1 MHNQMNTIHHTSYA
15 LAVLLLMATA
25 LAGCR
30 DSFSDRDLPT
40 PAQTETGAPDGTIEV
55 RLPYAAPLMSTS
67 TTLRAM
73 TPQDE
78 CAIDATRSR
87 LFVFDSTGT
96 LLYEAPITSVRPDGT
111 EKGKYDKGT
120 VTAFLKEGD
129 GLKLALYA
137 NLDPAQ
143 MKTPVA
149 DMSREQIT
157 KLFTFAL
164 ATKTPTRLPMWG
176 ELDRVTVSHT
186 LVAAGKDAVQTIT
199 RPIKML
205 RSVARIDVGLNLSGT
220 AFNETSSPLT
230 GPIFDAKQGKN
241 VEATYKIKSIRVFNA
256 SDKGQVSP
264 LDASYNADDGKVTAL
279 SLPAGVTAA
288 TATPTYSSKTG
299 AGSLLREI
307 YLPETDNPN
316 PDGEI
321 SADKKTLPE
330 DEKQHLAR
338 PYLILELT
346 NDKESGKSHF
356 FRLDFLKY
364 SEKVRGDKSIE
375 EQTDAKV
382 TYSYLPLLRNFRYKI
397 NITKIGGPGFDSI
410 KDAQKGSAADIQYNV
425 FVISEDDLGEVMYDG
440 KYTLSVTEKEFS
452 VGKYGSQPVYKA
464 QTTWPGGWEIEVPKK
479 IPGTTEKNN
488 LYAATAE
495 NKSSW
500 VKFKTTSGSVNEISS
515 VIQTI
520 LPNDKESSV
529 PRTGY
534 FYVKAGR
541 MRWLITIHQSNK
553 ADLAISLWQDP
564 EAKHPLEYIELH
576 QHGLSVNPTDAQS
589 ATERP
594 VETARGYRRIYVKTD
609 PYVDPNGKYFKD
621 GFRPVLKR
629 AGRDDVFYFWDYTE
643 ATAKGDM
650 ATKSPDEETLK
661 KAFAATAG
669 VPTSPWSQ
677 PSAGGKHRYF
687 RYTGNN
693 NVWECI
699 VTVAR
704 AGISENPFEYYT
716 DIYNFSIS
724 DGKEEATAE
733 LTLSQIEYN
742 AEPSDGPNLADRYRS
757 VYEDGTVR
765 HETAFKPLF
774 ALDGQQHSFY
784 MNANTPY
791 TVELL
796 KKGNYDL
803 ISAFGNQAGGIAT
816 YTDEQPTKQ
825 GEKLLFNLKDPSSV
839 TLPAGD
845 IWVEFRVTSPLNKF
859 SPYTFRIYLVK
870 GIKQP
875 EANCYMIKKGETT
888 GLFIPVSRVNTAAD
902 YYDQL
907 LEKDVK
913 LSGFPKGDFHLNRL
927 SDDDEFEPF
936 LVWTDMHNPD
946 ATGGLAQA
954 GIAKLERQGR
964 GNEGFVYI
972 QLSGKPMI
980 GSALIAIRSSKI
992 PGKPIL
998 WSWHIWVVSEYP
1010 STIKRV
1016 TPTNVNHTA
1025 PLDATSDITA
1035 TPSPAS
1041 IVVMDRLLG
1050 ANKPATYNFQRHPD
1064 VYGYMYQMGRKDP
1077 FPSWKVIMPRTTW
1090 SNGQDDLTTPKQYW
1104 DGDGK
1109 RFFFEYH
1116 TKGDRSN
1123 AGDKTPLEG
1132 YTDGSNANAAA
1143 GATMTMK
1150 ESIDHPESSDIH
1162 QTTWLYEQT
1171 PFFESF
1177 GDEMLKRRTFHYLWN
1192 RYDKALH
1199 PDLSNGHIDHFNRY
1213 GGKTVFDPSPYGW
1226 RIPSYTEAGTVLG
1239 AFSEGRILTP
1249 QPSLN
1254 YDGSYTVM
1262 NNELVPPGDKVANY
1276 HWTYISA
1283 IANSRKNHGLY
1294 YLLNTDGKITDWSRG
1309 SSGSIGDERFRR
1321 ACGISVLPVLNPD
1334 EPNSTK
1340 YLPGYGK

>member
-1 MHNQMNTIHHTSYA
+1 MKTIHHTSYA

-40 PAQTETGAPDGTIEV
+40 PAPTETGAPDGTIEV
-55 RLPYAAPLMSTS
+55 RLPYAAPLMSTP
-67 TTLRAM
+67 TTLRGMSTSGESFINAF
-73 TPQDE
+73 
-78 CAIDATRSR
+78 ASR
-87 LFVFDSTGT
+87 LFVFDSSDK
-96 LLYEAPITSVRPDGT
+96 LLYEAPISNITPVMRGQDR
-111 EKGKYDKGT
+111 YLKGT

-137 NLDPAQ
+137 NLDPKQ
-143 MKTPVA
+143 MKTNVTG
-149 DMSREQIT
+149 MSRAEIS
-157 KLFTFAL
+157 KLFTFTL
-164 ATKTPTRLPMWG
+164 STETPEILPMWG
-176 ELDRVTVSHT
+176 ELDDVKVSHT
-186 LVAAGKDAVQTIT
+186 LVAAGDDAVQTISD
-199 RPIKML
+199 PIKML

-220 AFNETSSPLT
+220 AFKETSHELKGKVPSATGTTEVTYTLASVEVVNVSLSNTVAPHASVYHKTKNQVTGLYNGTSITHKSKLT
-230 GPIFDAKQGKN
+230 YSTISKN
-241 VEATYKIKSIRVFNA
+241 VLLRDIYVAETPNPKSTTM
-256 SDKGQVSP
+256 KG
-264 LDASYNADDGKVTAL
+264 DDGRMSHEGAEYAL
-279 SLPAGVTAA
+279 
-288 TATPTYSSKTG
+288 
-299 AGSLLREI
+299 
-307 YLPETDNPN
+307 
-316 PDGEI
+316 
-321 SADKKTLPE
+321 
-330 DEKQHLAR
+330 R
-338 PYLILELT
+338 PYLIIGLKHSL
-346 NDKESGKSHF
+346 DKKVRY
-356 FRLDFLKY
+356 FRIDFLT
-364 SEKVRGDKSIE
+364 S
-375 EQTDAKV
+375 AKKDNADPEV
-382 TYSYLPLLRNFRYKI
+382 TADGKLHYDYIDLLRNHRYLV
-397 NITKIGGPGFDSI
+397 NILKVDGLGYETKDEAAKYSAANIAYNVLVLDESKIGD
-410 KDAQKGSAADIQYNV
+410 
-425 FVISEDDLGEVMYDG
+425 VMYDG
-440 KYTLSVTEKEFS
+440 QHTLAVTAEKFS
-452 VGKYGSQPVYKA
+452 VGMYGSQPTYHVK
-464 QTTWPGGWEIEVPKK
+464 TTWPGGWEIEVPEF
-479 IPGTTEKNN
+479 IPGTTDKNN
-488 LYAATAE
+488 LYEETAE

-500 VKFKTTSGSVNEISS
+500 VKFETTSGPVNKISP

-520 LPNDKESSV
+520 LPNDKEPSV

-541 MRWLITIHQSNK
+541 MRWLITVHQSDK
-553 ADLAISLWQDP
+553 AQLAISLWSDP
-564 EAKHPLEYIELH
+564 EATKPLQYVELH
-576 QHGLSVNPTDAQS
+576 QHSLDLTPGENESKSD
-589 ATERP
+589 RP
-594 VETARGYRRIYVKTD
+594 VESARGYKRIYVKTD
-609 PYVDPNGKYFKD
+609 PYIDPDSKTFQEY
-621 GFRPVLKR
+621 FRPALKR
-629 AGRDDVFYFWDYTE
+629 TGRDDIFYFWDYT
-643 ATAKGDM
+643 ASGDQAKE
-650 ATKSPDEETLK
+650 SPAESTLINAYDK
-661 KAFAATAG
+661 TAG
-669 VPTSPWSQ
+669 LPSSPWSK
-677 PSAGGKHRYF
+677 PSAGGDHRYF
-687 RYTGNN
+687 RYTGEN

-699 VTVAR
+699 VAPMR
-704 AGISENPFEYYT
+704 ANISDSPFEYYT
-716 DIYNFSIS
+716 DIYHFSITN
-724 DGKEEATAE
+724 GKEQATAE

-816 YTDEQPTKQ
+816 YTDEQPTKK

-845 IWVEFRVTSPLNKF
+845 IWVEFRVTSPLKKF
-859 SPYTFRIYLVK
+859 TPYTFRIYLVK

-913 LSGFPKGDFHLNRL
+913 LFDFPKGDFHLNRL

-936 LVWTDMHNPD
+936 LVWTDRHDPD

-972 QLSGKPMI
+972 QLSDKPMI

-1025 PLDATSDITA
+1025 PLDATSDMTA

-1077 FPSWKVIMPRTTW
+1077 FPSWKVIMPRTQW

-1171 PFFESF
+1171 PFFETF
-1177 GDEMLKRRTFHYLWN
+1177 GNELLKRRTFHYLWN
-1192 RYDKALH
+1192 RYNKSLH
-1199 PDLSNGHIDHFNRY
+1199 PDLDDGFIDHFNRY

-1239 AFSEGRILTP
+1239 AFRDSLILTP

-1309 SSGSIGDERFRR
+1309 SSGSIGDGRFRR

>member
-1 MHNQMNTIHHTSYA
+1 MHNQMKTIHHTSYA

-40 PAQTETGAPDGTIEV
+40 PAPTETGAPDGTIEV
-55 RLPYAAPLMSTS
+55 RLPYAAPLMSTP

-73 TPQDE
+73 KPEDE
-78 CAIDATRSR
+78 CAIDVTRSR
-87 LFVFDSTGT
+87 LFVFDASNK

-120 VTAFLKEGD
+120 VTAFLKEGED
-129 GLKLALYA
+129 LKLALYA
-137 NLDPAQ
+137 NLDPEQ
-143 MKTPVA
+143 MKTPVT
-149 DMSREQIT
+149 DMSREAIS
-157 KLFTFAL
+157 KLFTFDL

-176 ELDRVTVSHT
+176 ELDGVKVSHT
-186 LVAAGKDAVQTIT
+186 LATAGDNAVQTIT
-199 RPIKML
+199 GPIKML

-220 AFNETSSPLT
+220 ALDEKSSTLT
-230 GPIFDAKQGKN
+230 GPIFDAKQGAY
-241 VEATYKIKSIRVFNA
+241 VQATYKIKSIRVFNA
-256 SDKGQVSP
+256 SDRGQVSP
-264 LDASYNADDGKVTAL
+264 LDASYNAADGKVTAL
-279 SLPAGVTAA
+279 SLPEGVKAA
-288 TATPTYSSKTG
+288 TTTPTFTPTEET
-299 AGSLLREI
+299 GSLLREI
-307 YLPETDNPN
+307 YLPETDNPGPGDETS
-316 PDGEI
+316 PDE
-321 SADKKTLPE
+321 KTLPE
-330 DEKQHLAR
+330 DKKKHLDR

-346 NDKESGKSHF
+346 NDKESKSHF

-364 SEKVRGDKSIE
+364 SDKVSGDKSIE

-410 KDAQKGSAADIQYNV
+410 EDAQMGSAADIQYNV

-452 VGKYGSQPVYKA
+452 VGKYGSQPVYKV
-464 QTTWPGGWEIEVPKK
+464 QTTWPGGWEIEVPEK
-479 IPGTTEKNN
+479 IPGTSDKNN
-488 LYAATAE
+488 LYKETAE
-495 NKSSW
+495 NKSRW
-500 VKFKTTSGSVNEISS
+500 VMFKTTSGPVNKVSS

-520 LPNDKESSV
+520 LPNDTPT

-541 MRWLITIHQSNK
+541 MRWLITIHQSDK

-564 EAKHPLEYIELH
+564 EATKPLQYVELH
-576 QHGLSVNPTDAQS
+576 QHSLGLTPTAKDPKS
-589 ATERP
+589 ERP
-594 VETARGYRRIYVKTD
+594 VEAVGGYRRIYVKTD
-609 PYVDPNGKYFKD
+609 PYIDPTSDNFKEQ
-621 GFRPVLKR
+621 FRPVLER
-629 AGRDDVFYFWDYTE
+629 AGRDDIFYFWDYSAPSASGDQAKDSPTE
-643 ATAKGDM
+643 AT
-650 ATKSPDEETLK
+650 LI
-661 KAFAATAG
+661 KAYNATAG
-669 VPTSPWSQ
+669 LPSSPWSK
-677 PSAGGKHRYF
+677 PSAGGDHRFF
-687 RYTGNN
+687 RYTGEN

-699 VTVAR
+699 VAPVR
-704 AGISENPFEYYT
+704 ANISDSPFEYYT

-724 DGKEEATAE
+724 DGKEEANAE

-816 YTDEQPTKQ
+816 YTDEQPTKK

-845 IWVEFRVTSPLNKF
+845 IWVEFRVTSPLKKF
-859 SPYTFRIYLVK
+859 TPYTFRIYLVK

-913 LSGFPKGDFHLNRL
+913 LFDFPKGDFHLNRL

-936 LVWTDMHNPD
+936 LVWTDRHDPD

-972 QLSGKPMI
+972 QLSDKPMI

-1025 PLDATSDITA
+1025 PLDATSDMTA

-1077 FPSWKVIMPRTTW
+1077 FPSWKVIMPRTQW

-1171 PFFESF
+1171 PFFETF
-1177 GDEMLKRRTFHYLWN
+1177 GNELLKRRTFHYLWN
-1192 RYDKALH
+1192 RYNKALH
-1199 PDLSNGHIDHFNRY
+1199 PDLDDGFIDHFNRY

-1239 AFSEGRILTP
+1239 AFRDGLILTP

-1309 SSGSIGDERFRR
+1309 SSGSIGDGRFRR

>member
-1 MHNQMNTIHHTSYA
+1 MHNQMKTIHHTSYA

-30 DSFSDRDLPT
+30 DSFSDRDLPA
-40 PAQTETGAPDGTIEV
+40 PAQTETGAPDGMIEV
-55 RLPYAAPLMSTS
+55 RLPYAAPLMSTP
-67 TTLRAM
+67 TTLRALS
-73 TPQDE
+73 PQDE

-87 LFVFDSTGT
+87 LFVFDSSDK

-111 EKGKYDKGT
+111 EKDKYDKGT

-143 MKTPVA
+143 MKTPVSSK
-149 DMSREQIT
+149 SRKEIT

-164 ATKTPTRLPMWG
+164 STETPTRLPMWG
-176 ELDRVTVSHT
+176 ELDDVKVSHT
-186 LVAAGKDAVQTIT
+186 LATAGANAVQTIT
-199 RPIKML
+199 DPIKML

-220 AFNETSSPLT
+220 PLEEKSSPLT
-230 GPIFDAKQGKN
+230 GPIFDANQGKN
-241 VEATYKIKSIRVFNA
+241 IEATYKIKSIRVFNA
-256 SDKGQVSP
+256 SDMGQVAPSKG
-264 LDASYNADDGKVTAL
+264 SYNADQEKVTAL
-279 SLPAGVTAA
+279 SLPAGVKSA
-288 TATPTYSSKTG
+288 TSIPTFTSKEGT
-299 AGSLLREI
+299 GSLLREI

-316 PDGEI
+316 PDGET
-321 SADKKTLPE
+321 STDKKTLPE
-330 DEKQHLAR
+330 VMKQHLAR

-346 NDKESGKSHF
+346 NDKEPGKSHY

-364 SEKVRGDKSIE
+364 SEKVSGDKSIE

-397 NITKIGGPGFDSI
+397 NIVKIGGPGFDTI
-410 KDAQKGSAADIQYNV
+410 DDAKEGSSADIQYNV

-440 KYTLSVTEKEFS
+440 KYTLSVTEKEFT

-464 QTTWPGGWEIEVPKK
+464 QTTWPGGWEIEVPEL
-479 IPGTTEKNN
+479 IPGTKEKNN
-488 LYAATAE
+488 LYAATAPD
-495 NKSSW
+495 KAGW
-500 VKFKTTSGSVNEISS
+500 IDFTTLKGNANVVSP

-520 LPNDKESSV
+520 LPNETSA

-541 MRWLITIHQSNK
+541 MRWLITVHQSDK

-564 EAKHPLEYIELH
+564 EATKPLQYVELH
-576 QHGLSVNPTDAQS
+576 QHSLGLTPTAKDKKS
-589 ATERP
+589 ERP
-594 VETARGYRRIYVKTD
+594 VEAAGGYRRIYVKTD
-609 PYVDPNGKYFKD
+609 PYIDPNSPNFKKE
-621 GFRPVLKR
+621 FRPVLQR
-629 AGRDDVFYFWDYTE
+629 HGRNDVFFFWDYTASGDQAKDSPTE
-643 ATAKGDM
+643 AT
-650 ATKSPDEETLK
+650 LI
-661 KAFAATAG
+661 KAYDATAG
-669 VPTSPWSQ
+669 LPSSPWSK
-677 PSAGGKHRYF
+677 PSAGGDHRFF
-687 RYTGNN
+687 RYTGEN

-699 VTVAR
+699 VAPAR
-704 AGISENPFEYYT
+704 VGISEDPFEYYT
-716 DIYNFSIS
+716 DLYDFSIT
-724 DGKEEATAE
+724 DGTEKATAE

-757 VYEDGTVR
+757 VYKSDGSVR
-765 HETAFKPLF
+765 YETDFKPLF
-774 ALDGQQHSFY
+774 ALDGQEHSFY
-784 MNANTPY
+784 INANTPY
-791 TVELL
+791 SVELL
-796 KKGNYDL
+796 KTGNYDL
-803 ISAFGNQAGGIAT
+803 IRAFGNQAGGIAT
-816 YTDEQPTKQ
+816 YIDDQPTRK
-825 GEKLLFNLKDPSSV
+825 GEKIKFRLEDTSSK
-839 TLPAGD
+839 TLTGD
-845 IWVEFRVTSPLNKF
+845 IWVEFLVTSPLKKF
-859 SPYTFRIYLVK
+859 DPYTFRLYLVH

-936 LVWTDMHNPD
+936 LVWTDMHDPD

-964 GNEGFVYI
+964 GNDGYVYL

-980 GSALIAIRSSKI
+980 GSALIAIRSGKL
-992 PGKPIL
+992 PGQPIL
-998 WSWHIWVVSEYP
+998 WSWHIWVVSDYP
-1010 STIKRV
+1010 STTHRV
-1016 TPTNVNHTA
+1016 TPTSVKHTP
-1025 PLDATSDITA
+1025 PLDATEDMTSQ
-1035 TPSPAS
+1035 PSPAS

-1050 ANKPATYNFQRHPD
+1050 ANKRASYNFQRHPD

-1077 FPSWKVIMPRTTW
+1077 FPSWKVIMPRTSW

-1104 DGDGK
+1104 DGEGK

-1123 AGDKTPLEG
+1123 AGDKTPVEG

-1150 ESIDHPESSDIH
+1150 ESIDHPETSDIH

-1226 RIPSYTEAGTVLG
+1226 RIPSYIEAGTVLG
-1239 AFSEGRILTP
+1239 AFREGRILTP

-1262 NNELVPPGDKVANY
+1262 NDDLVPPGDKVANY

-1294 YLLNTDGKITDWSRG
+1294 YLLNTDGKLSDWSTG
-1309 SSGSIGDERFRR
+1309 SSGSIGDGRFRR
-1321 ACGISVLPVLNPD
+1321 ANGISVLPVLNPD
-1334 EPNSTK
+1334 EPNSTQ